1 MSEFYS
7 FIFLCS
13 ICYPS
18 CVLFVFLNA
27 IDQLMYRLFLNIL
40 LVSVI
45 LFNKKMY
52 MCVWKRMNELLS
64 VSFFSLFVVYYWI
77 SSVKIVNI
85 FPLRCSL
92 FFFFSY
98 VDYYLDDIIY
108 TPVTLFLSLY
118 FLLFSF
124 FWLLKNHSNKD

>member
-45 LFNKKMY
+45 LFNKKKCI
-52 MCVWKRMNELLS
+52 CVCVCVKKNERI
-64 VSFFSLFVVYYWI
+64 VICVFFSLCCLLLNFFCEDSQY
-77 SSVKIVNI
+77 
-85 FPLRCSL
+85 FPLKMFIV

-124 FWLLKNHSNKD
+124 FGS